1 MDHSAP
7 EGLIEHFSK
16 LEDPRVDRNKKHEL
30 IDVIVLCVCAVLSGA
45 EGWCDIEEF
54 GRTKLD
60 WLRRYVPLANGI
72 PVDDTIARIISAL
85 SVSGFQECF
94 LSWMEDVVKLS
105 DGEIIALDGKTH
117 RRSHDRKRG
126 VKALHMVSAWACRNG
141 VVLGQVKTQ
150 EKSNE
155 IVAVPELLG
164 KLELKGCIVTLDAM
178 GCQRTIAKQV
188 KEGGGDYVLAL
199 KRNQPGL
206 DRAVREYFEV
216 TEDEDWVGSQ
226 IAHEATSEEGHGRIE
241 HRNYFLSTDL
251 SSLSGVEKWKGLKAI
266 GMVESERHSGGRV
279 SFEQRYF
286 ITSLGEVKLFQQAVR
301 SHWGIE
307 NKLHWRLDVTF
318 REDESRIRRGNG
330 PHNIGVIR
338 HMAMNLLKREKTK
351 ISYRRKRIRAA
362 LNDDFRGNLLT
373 GQ

>member
-1 MDHSAP
+1 MDNSAP

-141 VVLGQVKTQ
+141 VVLGQVKTD

-155 IVAVPELLG
+155 ITAVPQLLA

-178 GCQRTIAKQV
+178 GCQRAIARQV
-188 KEGGGDYVLAL
+188 KEAGGDYVLTL
-199 KRNQPGL
+199 KRNQPEL
-206 DRAVREYFEV
+206 DREVREYFEMAEE
-216 TEDEDWVGSQ
+216 EDFDGPA

-251 SSLSGVEKWKGLKAI
+251 SSLSGVEKWSGLKAV

-286 ITSLGEVKLFQQAVR
+286 ITSLDDVKLFQQAVR

-307 NKLHWRLDVTF
+307 NGLHWRLDVTF

-330 PHNIGVIR
+330 AHNIGVIR
-338 HMAMNLLKREKTK
+338 HVAMNLLKREKTK

-362 LNDDFRGNLLT
+362 FDDHFRDNLLT